1 MWELIRDGN
10 SWCVS
15 RTYWTRKAVMTPAS
29 CSALQKTPIHCKA
42 GGYTGWQFN
51 SHQLFHIKRISTN
64 WTKLRK
70 SWDWKTPA
78 KYLNSDNYKDNV
90 YYPPF
95 SLLLISVLFKKK
107 TVLRYYLKHWKML
120 PTPALSSV
128 SLLCFDCSHFE
139 HRGASNG
146 WHNQHLYAH
155 QVDLSHFLAYVVW
168 FSSK

>member
-1 MWELIRDGN
+1 MWWRPSAAASKWKTVWELIRDGN

-15 RTYWTRKAVMTPAS
+15 WTYWTRKAVMTPAS

-95 SLLLISVLFKKK
+95 SLLPISVLFKKK
-107 TVLRYYLKHWKML
+107 NCLKLLSQTLENVTYPCTQFCFIVML
-120 PTPALSSV
+120 WL
-128 SLLCFDCSHFE
+128 
-139 HRGASNG
+139 
-146 WHNQHLYAH
+146 
-155 QVDLSHFLAYVVW
+155 
-168 FSSK
+168 